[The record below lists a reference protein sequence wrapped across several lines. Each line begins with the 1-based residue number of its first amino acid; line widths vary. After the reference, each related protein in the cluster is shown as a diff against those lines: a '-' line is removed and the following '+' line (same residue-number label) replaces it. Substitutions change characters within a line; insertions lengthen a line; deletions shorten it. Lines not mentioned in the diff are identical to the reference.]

1 MTDEEKQQ
9 LEELR
14 RKRKEKG
21 NAISILRGISI
32 RIPLLVYGADVPISK
47 DITIDEFPSL
57 VDDASWTEF
66 MPKGVTKEDFKK
78 FSKYYDKD
86 IFVASTFRIRFI
98 AKSADELEPTERV
111 QKISQL
117 FSTFKNPDK
126 ETVLTPWR
134 VVNMHL
140 SQTIGGFCFWNDD
153 FSNEVDNPREV
164 INDGVTESV
173 FSNDGKVLEINSKTG
188 LYPLYVAYSFYR
200 EFCKEIDE
208 QELTF
213 EKKKSIWNK
222 VLENNIYVICK
233 TPMAKQITRRTLLG
247 YTNGR
252 FNAHAF
258 DDLITQMKDK
268 QTQLIKKIKMP
279 NFWGK
284 GGIEMK
290 FNAIVGNPPYQLKL
304 NNNEDQQN
312 VTSIYHLFLLAS
324 LKIKPDYISLIM
336 PSRWM
341 TGGRG
346 LDEFRKQML
355 EMNNF
360 LIMHDHLDARDCFT
374 NVEIKGGICY
384 FLCSPSFN
392 GKCDYYCI

>member
-1 MTDEEKQQ
+1 M
-9 LEELR
+9 
-14 RKRKEKG
+14 
-21 NAISILRGISI
+21 
-32 RIPLLVYGADVPISK
+32 
-47 DITIDEFPSL
+47 
-57 VDDASWTEF
+57 
-66 MPKGVTKEDFKK
+66 
-78 FSKYYDKD
+78 
-86 IFVASTFRIRFI
+86 
-98 AKSADELEPTERV
+98 
-111 QKISQL
+111 
-117 FSTFKNPDK
+117 
-126 ETVLTPWR
+126 
-134 VVNMHL
+134 
-140 SQTIGGFCFWNDD
+140 
-153 FSNEVDNPREV
+153 
-164 INDGVTESV
+164 
-173 FSNDGKVLEINSKTG
+173 LEINSKTG

-312 VTSIYHLFLLAS
+312 VTSIYHYFACFVKNKTRLYF
-324 LKIKPDYISLIM
+324 IDYA
-336 PSRWM
+336 
-341 TGGRG
+341 
-346 LDEFRKQML
+346 F
-355 EMNNF
+355 
-360 LIMHDHLDARDCFT
+360 
-374 NVEIKGGICY
+374 
-384 FLCSPSFN
+384 
-392 GKCDYYCI
+392 